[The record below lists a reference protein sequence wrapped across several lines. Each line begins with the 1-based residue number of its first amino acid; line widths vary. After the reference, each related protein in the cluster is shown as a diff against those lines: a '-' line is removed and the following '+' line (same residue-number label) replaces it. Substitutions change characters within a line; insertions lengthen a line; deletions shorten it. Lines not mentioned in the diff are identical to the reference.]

1 MIGMTNEIDAE
12 IDDLARKARE
22 LASRIPFADRANILR
37 TVAYEVRQAVK
48 FDPTTNA
55 GAPQGRE
62 WELEGLGKVCD
73 AAENY
78 YFEARTETR
87 R

>member
-1 MIGMTNEIDAE
+1 MIDMTHESEITNIASQ
-12 IDDLARKARE
+12 ARE
-22 LASRIPFADRANILR
+22 LAARIPFDDRANILR

-48 FDPTTNA
+48 FDPTTG
-55 GAPQGRE
+55 GAPEGRE

-78 YFEARTETR
+78 YYDALSAKRPAR
-87 R
+87 